1 MATSGLI
8 SSNCK
13 NSDNSL
19 SDDPHTVSD
28 ERLVAVAKSGDASA
42 FDKLCQ
48 RHAQKILHMTLRIT
62 RNREDAEDAVQECFL
77 SAFIHLKGFDARSRF
92 STWLVRIAMNAALMK
107 LRKNRACHEV
117 PAAEPVEISELG
129 LEHRLAD
136 PSPNPEERYAK
147 SERAAILRDAVAEL
161 RPGIR
166 QAVEIQ
172 LQQDCTVD
180 QTAKNLGISLPAA
193 KARMFHARAAL
204 RRRLQSS
211 LVAPAIWANSGSNSY
226 AATRVF
232 RRGEGRKQGERPYT
246 SQKAGIQAKGVAL
259 EEAQL

>member
-1 MATSGLI
+1 MATAGLI
-8 SSNCK
+8 SSNS
-13 NSDNSL
+13 NSSGNSL
-19 SDDPHTVSD
+19 SDDPHVVSD
-28 ERLVAVAKSGDASA
+28 ERLVAVAKSGDVAA
-42 FDKLCQ
+42 FDQICQ
-48 RHAQKILHMTLRIT
+48 RHAPKILCMTHRIM

-77 SAFIHLKGFDARSRF
+77 SAFVHLRSFDGRSRF
-92 STWLVRIAMNAALMK
+92 STWLARIAMNAALMK
-107 LRKNRACHEV
+107 LRKNRARRGV
-117 PAAEPVEISELG
+117 PTAEPVETSELE

-147 SERAAILRDAVAEL
+147 SEREAILKDAIARL

-180 QTAKNLGISLPAA
+180 QTAKNLGISLSAA

-211 LVAPAIWANSGSNSY
+211 LVAPAIWANSKSNPF
-226 AATRVF
+226 AAREVF
-232 RRGEGRKQGERPYT
+232 PQGDGRKQGEGCSPDDFHRE
-246 SQKAGIQAKGVAL
+246 L
-259 EEAQL
+259 QLMG